1 MSNKALTLICLLLVT
16 AILIGALGIYLKYD
30 VLRPAGLFQ
39 DESIFAVP
47 FLLLADDA
55 ARFTLQHMAEQE
67 IESS

>member
-55 ARFTLQHMAEQE
+55 AKFTLQHMAEHE
-67 IESS
+67 I